1 MERLDSNPCT
11 QFVCG
16 GNFDVWDDKLKV
28 VTRLE
33 KLLQM
38 AVAGYVGG
46 EAGSARPCLRNFDVQ
61 EATGSTICSFTEGW
75 IGSLLPFPVDNGHRW
90 SVTTVDHSRSLANQN
105 RALGSTGWAGGVC
118 VSVKSCF

>member
-1 MERLDSNPCT
+1 M
-11 QFVCG
+11 CG
-16 GNFDVWDDKLKV
+16 GDFDVWDDKLQV
-28 VTRLE
+28 VTCLE

-38 AVAGYVGG
+38 AVAGYGGG
-46 EAGSARPCLRNFDVQ
+46 EAGSARPCLCNFDVQ

-105 RALGSTGWAGGVC
+105 RALEIRGGRVC
-118 VSVKSCF
+118 GMCVCQKLFSQQSFLQM